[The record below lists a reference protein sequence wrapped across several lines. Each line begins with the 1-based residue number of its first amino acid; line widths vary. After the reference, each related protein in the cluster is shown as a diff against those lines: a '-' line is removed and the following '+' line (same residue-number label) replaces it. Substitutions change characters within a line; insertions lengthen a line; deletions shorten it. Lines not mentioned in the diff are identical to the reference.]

1 MKDINNSMRRA
12 GAVSNADIGAVLPA
26 SHTAPVI
33 EPAYAGTTTS
43 DATLNTALSVSIKYA
58 EDDVGPE
65 TADLISGQYTDDSQP
80 TLRGIGTPNG
90 IVKIYTEKGLLGS
103 VQVNEKGEWSFTPE
117 IALPPGVHRFRPD
130 ITHPDSEQ
138 SLPGPWFELGIT
150 EPALLTPEIMDVRD
164 NEGTSSWLKNGATTD
179 DATPTF
185 TGYVDAPGM
194 TIVVRDNGNIIG
206 YVEVEDY
213 GDWTYTPQPALGSG
227 SHSLTFEIV
236 DSQGNVHASEP
247 FVLQVTPST
256 IAKIL
261 YADDNVGN
269 VTDTLFSGART
280 DDTTPTLHGTGT
292 PDTTINIYYRGSYYL
307 GSVKTDANGEWS
319 FTIPEFS
326 AGSYDFTAREV
337 GANGQLQP
345 AGPKFTLDIVP
356 PLLFTAPTVSAIY
369 DDVGMPKYL
378 NNGSITDDTTPR
390 FTGRGMPNSKIDVR
404 DNGVKIAEVQVDRNG
419 NWSWTPNPALQPGNH
434 RFNFVTPGENGEEYV
449 SKDAN
454 LQIIIQ
460 VPGRILSAEDNV
472 GAVTDT
478 LSNGARTD
486 DATPTLQG
494 KGTPGGIVTLY
505 DGRYALGSA
514 KIDDN
519 GDWHFTPS
527 AALAAGTHSFQA
539 VVTGPDGTT
548 LPASPPFVLTIAPP
562 IPYTAPTL
570 TNVYDDVGVPKYL
583 SNGSITDDT
592 TPRFTGRGMPNSKID
607 VRDNGVKIAEV
618 QVDRNGNWS
627 WTPNPALQPGNHRFN
642 FVTPGENGE
651 EYVSKDANLQIITQV
666 PGRILSAEDNVGAV
680 TDTLSNGART
690 DDATPTLQGKGT
702 PGGIVMLYDGRYALG
717 SAKIDDNGDW
727 HFTPSAALAAGRH
740 SFQAVVTGP
749 DGTTLPASPPFV
761 LTIAPPIPYTAPT
774 LTNVYDDAG
783 AHSSLSSGSITDDT
797 TPRFTGRGMPN
808 SKIEVRDHDQK
819 IAEVQVDRN
828 GNWSWTPNPAL
839 QPGNHS
845 FNFVTPGEN
854 GQAFSSPDFNVQ
866 ISNQP
871 PGRIL
876 SAEDNVGA
884 ITDTLTNGAR
894 TDDTTP
900 TLQGRGTAGGTV
912 MIYDSHRL
920 LGSAK
925 IDANGEWSF
934 TPNSPLS
941 TGHHSF
947 TALVINPDGYKHQFG
962 PAFDLIIA
970 APIPFQTPVIE
981 SIHDGEGRQGR
992 VAPGG
997 VSDDTTPTLH
1007 GTGTPGATVII
1018 RDLST
1023 GQSTD
1028 VQVDLEGYWSWR
1040 PVASLSEGEHIFTV
1054 IGIDENGKEH
1064 SDENNLYPVNIVH
1077 PTDNGIT
1084 SATDDVGDT
1093 ATLQAG
1099 AQTDD
1104 ARPTLHGFGVPYGD
1118 VWIYDDG
1125 RLLGSAIIGRDGKW
1139 SFTPEQ
1145 PLAEGIHHFSAVSTD
1160 PYNDARTPA
1169 SPTFELEIVPVVV
1182 KPENTTA
1189 GISDP
1194 ALFTLHSLLQD
1205 ANDLLFV
1212 EPEPEIRATQPAEPT
1227 AFVPT
1232 PALQAQD
1239 WEALLNHD

>member
-404 DNGVKIAEVQVDRNG
+404 DNGVKIAGVQVDRNG

-454 LQIIIQ
+454 LQIITQ

-472 GAVTDT
+472 GTVTDT

-570 TNVYDDVGVPKYL
+570 TNIYDDVGVPKYL

-607 VRDNGVKIAEV
+607 VRDNGV
-618 QVDRNGNWS
+618 
-627 WTPNPALQPGNHRFN
+627 
-642 FVTPGENGE
+642 
-651 EYVSKDANLQIITQV
+651 
-666 PGRILSAEDNVGAV
+666 
-680 TDTLSNGART
+680 
-690 DDATPTLQGKGT
+690 
-702 PGGIVMLYDGRYALG
+702 
-717 SAKIDDNGDW
+717 
-727 HFTPSAALAAGRH
+727 
-740 SFQAVVTGP
+740 
-749 DGTTLPASPPFV
+749 
-761 LTIAPPIPYTAPT
+761 
-774 LTNVYDDAG
+774 
-783 AHSSLSSGSITDDT
+783 
-797 TPRFTGRGMPN
+797 
-808 SKIEVRDHDQK
+808 K

-981 SIHDGEGRQGR
+981 SIHDGEGRQGK

-1145 PLAEGIHHFSAVSTD
+1145 PLAEGIHHFSAMSTN

-1169 SPTFELEIVPVVV
+1169 SPTFELEIVPVVA